1 MATLELDHLTKQ
13 YKRITAVDDLSLT
26 VEDGEMLAL
35 LGESGCGKTTTL
47 RMIAGF
53 ETPTSGRVL
62 VDGEELGPNVPP
74 YKRNIGIFFQNYAL
88 FPHMTVYENVAFGLR
103 MHKVP
108 DDECRERVADA
119 LRMVRLSGLD
129 GEHPRRLS
137 GGQQQR
143 VALARALVTRP
154 RILLLDEPLSNLDA
168 KLRTEMQL
176 EIKRIQQELGI
187 TTIIVTHH
195 QEEAVSL
202 AHRVAVMRRGQIQQL
217 GAPAEVFD
225 HPSSVFVADF
235 MGFQTFLHGTL
246 MDARDGRR
254 MVLCGDSEV
263 MVEEAACKGM
273 GKGKGAPVVLS
284 LRSEAMT
291 VEPAGAGAGTDA
303 GTNTYVG
310 TVDHSTYRGHTTR
323 LEVSGAFAAR
333 LFPSVPGHRDLP
345 DGARVLVG
353 LPVEDIRVFADTPE
367 DPVPQD

>member
-62 VDGEELGPNVPP
+62 VDGEELGPSVPP

-187 TTIIVTHH
+187 TTIIVTHD

-202 AHRVAVMRRGQIQQL
+202 ARSSTTR
-217 GAPAEVFD
+217 P
-225 HPSSVFVADF
+225 PSSWRTSWASRPSC
-235 MGFQTFLHGTL
+235 TAPSWTR
-246 MDARDGRR
+246 AT
-254 MVLCGDSEV
+254 
-263 MVEEAACKGM
+263 AAAWSC
-273 GKGKGAPVVLS
+273 
-284 LRSEAMT
+284 
-291 VEPAGAGAGTDA
+291 AGTPR
-303 GTNTYVG
+303 
-310 TVDHSTYRGHTTR
+310 SWWRR
-323 LEVSGAFAAR
+323 PPAR
-333 LFPSVPGHRDLP
+333 AW
-345 DGARVLVG
+345 ARA
-353 LPVEDIRVFADTPE
+353 PRWSSPCAPR
-367 DPVPQD
+367 P